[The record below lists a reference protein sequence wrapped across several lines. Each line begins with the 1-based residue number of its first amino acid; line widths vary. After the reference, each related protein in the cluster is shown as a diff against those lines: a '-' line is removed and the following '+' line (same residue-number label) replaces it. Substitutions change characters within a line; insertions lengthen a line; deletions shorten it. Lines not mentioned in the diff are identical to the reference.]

1 MKHEHQSNTN
11 MGPCS
16 TIHSEESVV
25 RQAKNYM
32 PNCYFPQSSNADEW
46 NRLVN
51 SEYDRITKLVIRERC
66 ASLDESCPQTCS
78 LRQML
83 ERARPVLEQ
92 EIRRRI
98 RRDGYLFQLTLI
110 RKQLT
115 SSILDTVRRNK
126 GYIDTFYLNENED
139 KEYDESPIV
148 VSYDSSAFARYGGY
162 EAATLYGLFMKGGA
176 LYCTLNGES
185 GENFYLPIDA
195 IQIEGLVVI
204 THWLTEYGFLVQ
216 NDEEI
221 LVCDE
226 CGSLDIQQ
234 LVWVEPNTHEY
245 IGATEYDKD
254 DNWCGECDDHLH
266 FTSLR
271 EFKER
276 MQAWWDS
283 TDFRQMERITG
294 FREAD
299 FPAEEGNQAF
309 VDACESWWNEK
320 SYDEKRAIWKQNQDG
335 I

>member
-1 MKHEHQSNTN
+1 M
-11 MGPCS
+11 
-16 TIHSEESVV
+16 
-25 RQAKNYM
+25 
-32 PNCYFPQSSNADEW
+32 
-46 NRLVN
+46 
-51 SEYDRITKLVIRERC
+51 
-66 ASLDESCPQTCS
+66 
-78 LRQML
+78 
-83 ERARPVLEQ
+83 
-92 EIRRRI
+92 
-98 RRDGYLFQLTLI
+98 
-110 RKQLT
+110 
-115 SSILDTVRRNK
+115 
-126 GYIDTFYLNENED
+126 
-139 KEYDESPIV
+139 